1 MKSRIIPVIRK
12 ELIHILRDPR
22 SLIIIFV
29 MPTLMILL
37 FGYAITFDIK
47 DIKIAVLD
55 QDRSQSSR
63 QLIDKFTNTNYF
75 QIAGELTS
83 REQIEP
89 KMKRRQIVAAVIIP
103 SGFGRDLVSLPASP
117 VQILIDGSN
126 ANTATIV
133 INYVTAAI
141 NNYNLDINRNIRIPV
156 QVQPRIWYNPD
167 LDSTNFIVPGLLAVL
182 MMMICAMLTSIT
194 ISREKETGTM
204 EQILVSP
211 IKSHEII
218 IGKVIPYILV
228 SFLVASAVLMFAK
241 IVFNVPVRG
250 SLLLLALL
258 SLVFIYASLSLGV
271 LISSRAKT
279 QQVALM
285 LSLVGTLLPSILL
298 SGFIF
303 PIFAMPKVLQYLS
316 YIVPAKY
323 YLVIVRGI
331 LLKGIGFQYLYA
343 PVIFLFIFGT
353 LLLAISM
360 RNFKTNLEG

>member
-1 MKSRIIPVIRK
+1 MKSRIIPIIKK
-12 ELIHILRDPR
+12 EIIHILRDPR
-22 SLIIIFV
+22 SLVIIFI

-37 FGYAITFDIK
+37 FGYAITFDIQ

-63 QLIDKFTNTNYF
+63 QLIEKFTNTDYF
-75 QIAGELTS
+75 KIAVELNS
-83 REQIEP
+83 RDQIEP
-89 KMKRRQIVAAVIIP
+89 KMKHRQIVAAIIIP
-103 SGFGRDLVSLPASP
+103 PGFGRDLVSLPVSP

-126 ANTATIV
+126 ANTATVV
-133 INYVTAAI
+133 INYVSAAI
-141 NNYNLDINRNIRIPV
+141 NNYNLDINPNIHIPI

-228 SFLVASAVLMFAK
+228 ASLVATAVLMFAK
-241 IVFNVPVRG
+241 IVFNVPIRG
-250 SLLLLALL
+250 SLFLLALL

-271 LISSRAKT
+271 LISSKAKT

-285 LSLVGTLLPSILL
+285 ISLVGTLLPSILL

-303 PIFAMPKVLQYLS
+303 PLFAMPKALQWLS
-316 YIVPAKY
+316 YAVPAKY

-331 LLKGIGFQYLYA
+331 LLKGIGFQYLYSQ
-343 PVIFLFIFGT
+343 VVFLFIFGT
-353 LLLAISM
+353 VLLAISM
-360 RNFKTNLEG
+360 KNFKTNLEG

>member
-1 MKSRIIPVIRK
+1 MKSRIIPIIRK
-12 ELIHILRDPR
+12 EIIHILRDPR
-22 SLIIIFV
+22 SLIIIFI

-37 FGYAITFDIK
+37 FGYAITFDIH

-63 QLIDKFTNTNYF
+63 QLVEKFTNTDYF
-75 QIAGELTS
+75 KIS
-83 REQIEP
+83 RELYSRDQIEP
-89 KMKRRQIVAAVIIP
+89 MMKHRQIVAAIIIP
-103 SGFGRDLVSLPASP
+103 PGFGRDLVSMPVSP

-133 INYVTAAI
+133 INYVSAAI
-141 NNYNLDINRNIRIPV
+141 NNYNLDINRNSRIPI
-156 QVQPRIWYNPD
+156 QIQPRIWYNPD

-218 IGKVIPYILV
+218 IGKVIPYIMV
-228 SFLVASAVLMFAK
+228 AFLVASAVLMFAK
-241 IVFNVPVRG
+241 IVFNVPIRG

-271 LISSRAKT
+271 LISSKART

-285 LSLVGTLLPSILL
+285 ISLVGTLLPSILL

-303 PIFAMPKVLQYLS
+303 PLFAMPKVLQMLS

-331 LLKGIGFQYLYA
+331 LLKGIGFQYLYS

-360 RNFKTNLEG
+360 KNFKTNLEG

>member
-1 MKSRIIPVIRK
+1 MKSRIIPIIRK
-12 ELIHILRDPR
+12 EIIHILRDPR
-22 SLIIIFV
+22 SLIIIFI

-37 FGYAITFDIK
+37 FGYAITFDIQ

-63 QLIDKFTNTNYF
+63 QLIEKFTNTDYF
-75 QIAGELTS
+75 KISGELTS
-83 REQIEP
+83 RDKIEP
-89 KMKRRQIVAAVIIP
+89 LMMHRKIVAAIIIP
-103 SGFGRDLVSLPASP
+103 PGFGRDLVSQSVSP
-117 VQILIDGSN
+117 IQVIIDGSN

-133 INYVTAAI
+133 INYVSAAI
-141 NNYNLDINRNIRIPV
+141 NTYNLEINKNIRIPV
-156 QVQPRIWYNPD
+156 QIQPRIWYNPD
-167 LDSTNFIVPGLLAVL
+167 LESTNFIVPGLLAVL

-194 ISREKETGTM
+194 IVREKETGTM

-218 IGKVIPYILV
+218 IGKVVPYIFV
-228 SFLVASAVLMFAK
+228 AFLVASAVLVFAK
-241 IVFNVPVRG
+241 IVFNVPIRG
-250 SLLLLALL
+250 SLALLALL

-271 LISSRAKT
+271 FISSRART
-279 QQVALM
+279 QQIALM

-303 PIFAMPKVLQYLS
+303 PLFAMPKALQILS

-331 LLKGIGFQYLYA
+331 LLKGIGLPYLYKS
-343 PVIFLFIFGT
+343 VVMLFIFGT
-353 LLLAISM
+353 LLLAVSVK
-360 RNFKTNLEG
+360 NFKTNLEG

>member
-1 MKSRIIPVIRK
+1 MKSRIIPIVRK
-12 ELIHILRDPR
+12 EIIHILRDPR
-22 SLIIIFV
+22 SLIIIFI
-29 MPTLMILL
+29 MPTLMIIL
-37 FGYAITFDIK
+37 FGYAITFDIR

-55 QDRSQSSR
+55 QDRSQASR
-63 QLIDKFTNTNYF
+63 QLLEKFTNTDYF
-75 QIAGELTS
+75 KIAGELTG
-83 REQIEP
+83 RDRIEP
-89 KMKRRQIVAAVIIP
+89 MMMSRKIVAAIIIP
-103 SGFGRDLVSLPASP
+103 PGFGRDLVSLPVSP
-117 VQILIDGSN
+117 VQVLIDGSN

-133 INYVTAAI
+133 INYLSAAI
-141 NNYNLDINRNIRIPV
+141 NNYNLDINRNIHIPL
-156 QVQPRIWYNPD
+156 QIQPRIWYNPD

-211 IKSHEII
+211 IKSHEIV

-228 SFLVASAVLMFAK
+228 AFLVASAVLIFAK
-241 IVFNVPVRG
+241 IVFNVPIRG
-250 SLLLLALL
+250 SLVLLALL

-271 LISSRAKT
+271 LISSKART

-285 LSLVGTLLPSILL
+285 ISLVGTLLPSILL

-303 PIFAMPKVLQYLS
+303 PIFAMPSALQILS

-353 LLLAISM
+353 LLLAVSM
-360 RNFKTNLEG
+360 KNFKTNLEG